1 MNYAIISDIH
11 ANSAALERVLE
22 DAEQC
27 GVERVV
33 CAGDVVGYGPD
44 PAGTIRILRER
55 EIPTVMGNH
64 DVAVA
69 DYFGD
74 GTMNKWAQAGVA
86 RHRAELDDDDKDWL
100 RSLPYVYLGDGFEVA
115 HASFYEPMSMRYV
128 RDKLDARDSLF
139 NGRKRRQFIGH
150 THLEALFRVEYGP
163 DTPYPI
169 SEQLEPHDFTMDDKW
184 MYLVNVGS
192 VGYPRVKPYSS
203 YVIYDSATGEV
214 QFRRVEFDFAGYK
227 AALRAKSMP
236 ISPWIERWQAGTG
249 KNMDM
254 QS

>member
-1 MNYAIISDIH
+1 MKVAIMSDVH
-11 ANSAALERVLE
+11 ANPMALERVLA

-27 GVERVV
+27 GVEQVV

-74 GTMNKWAQAGVA
+74 CTMNDWARAAVA

-128 RDKLDARDSLF
+128 HDEQDARDSLF
-139 NGRKRRQFIGH
+139 NGRERRQFIGH
-150 THLEALFRVEYGP
+150 THLEALLRVETEGYP
-163 DTPYPI
+163 DC
-169 SEQLEPHDFTMDDKW
+169 ERLEPKDFKMDDKW

-203 YVIYDSATGEV
+203 YVIYDSVTGEV
-214 QFRRVEFDFAGYK
+214 QFRRVEFDFVGYK

-236 ISPWIERWQAGTG
+236 IPPWME
-249 KNMDM
+249 KE
-254 QS
+254 